1 MNNIIIRDLQEIKLL
16 KKTATATKG
25 ALTRNKKIISK
36 KDDVLNKIASLN
48 NRIKLNEDRIT
59 NIKVTLRSAK
69 RADKQYLKD
78 QITEIKQLIKDD
90 KTRIKLVNKNL
101 LKITKAEA
109 DLVEY
114 NIYTAN
120 QNAII
125 KQQTVII
132 SADENAN
139 YTWMTHFVQLSQVAR
154 GAPNCLYIQR
164 VEYYNED
171 GTITKNND
179 FVSHQYELFNVS
191 MDTAHTIVINETEGG
206 SDFGWKPTLWPS
218 QNQDEDVYTKITT
231 MAIPQLQINQVAP
244 PQVFQEMNGKKSC
257 VIDACMAY
265 FKAQPE
271 NPKAKTMYNRLVKNY
286 ELYENGIHE
295 NDMEAFGQF
304 INSSL
309 NIIDFVN
316 NKNVSYNKSGLP
328 RFRIELINSKF
339 NHVDLLIHNYDKPQ
353 LVSKTQYK
361 QIKDK
366 SAFYIDKLGKLTTI
380 DGTYKL
386 EDTDFKIA
394 YKEWYDNNKV
404 ETLFIKDDDNAY
416 KLVSEYHYNVH
427 TFFKENV
434 EANNDKYYEI
444 DYKKAYY
451 NYSNIKF
458 NKYYKGLPSG
468 AFINFKCSSEFSI
481 TDFNKTE
488 LIGFYHIEIKSIK
501 SHEQHL
507 LKLGFAIGTKHI
519 LTTSNIELLKEYVSF
534 IFIDASIAPP
544 VHIPFTDK
552 LFQSYNSETNELT
565 VDGKKDKS
573 IRGYCKA
580 FGLLFSEH
588 AFCFEI
594 KPMSADARYYQLIN
608 SENLTMYKLDNGTI
622 KVCDKN
628 VKPKRYKHLV
638 FTIHGYLMTQ
648 MMELIL
654 SIDINRVAGIKLD
667 SLIIEK
673 DYKFKFDEKIFD
685 NKVAKIEKMINNANT
700 LDCAFSGSAFYGALK
715 MDIHIDF
722 DFKVLP
728 MKDLRCIYKRV
739 LFLGGKGGSGK
750 THSLLETEFLN
761 LQNVCFATMCWDLVE
776 RQTKKHPE
784 LLGYS
789 MPKLT
794 GVCRD
799 NNKETKSEKITNN
812 NIKYIVLD
820 EATLLNDKD
829 IQQIIKD
836 YPQCIIFIIGDI
848 DEDDFY
854 YQCSVNNCIFKP
866 SKNKC
871 QYVKYTTSY
880 RFDNELNNHLDKLRL
895 FMKTNYNTLY
905 SRNNLFNYVKQEFNK
920 LFYNKDDVVFNDN
933 DIGISANNDFSKCDN
948 EMTNYFISKG
958 TKEQY
963 YVKTTIFQKGL
974 YRGRQLLE
982 KPNNENYEM
991 KLFKTIH
998 SFQGSELSQ
1007 DNKIIIS
1014 IKSNFDYNLLYT
1026 SLSRAHRLNQIVIL
1040 NK

>member
-1 MNNIIIRDLQEIKLL
+1 MSETITKTISEIKLL
-16 KKTATATKG
+16 KKTDSATKG
-25 ALTRNKKIISK
+25 ALTRNKKIVDK
-36 KDDVLNKIASLN
+36 KQPLLNKIQLIE
-48 NRIKLNEDRIT
+48 NRITHNEQRLSNAKFLCKI
-59 NIKVTLRSAK
+59 AK
-69 RADKQYLKD
+69 RADKPYLKG
-78 QITEIKQLIKDD
+78 QINEIKQLIKDD
-90 KTRIKLVNKNL
+90 KYRIKLNNKDL
-101 LKITKAEA
+101 SKITKAEA
-109 DLVEY
+109 DLIEY
-114 NIYTAN
+114 ENYIAN
-120 QNAII
+120 QNAVI
-125 KQQTVII
+125 KEKIVII
-132 SADENAN
+132 SADENSEFT
-139 YTWMTHFVQLSQVAR
+139 YKTHFIQLSQVAKDIVD
-154 GAPNCLYIQR
+154 CLYLQK
-164 VEYYNED
+164 VEYFKAD
-171 GTITKNND
+171 GT
-179 FVSHQYELFNVS
+179 FVLGHQYEMFEVNWDNS
-191 MDTAHTIVINETEGG
+191 YTIVLNETIGG
-206 SDFGWKPTLWPS
+206 SDMDWQPYAWWNRHEG
-218 QNQDEDVYTKITT
+218 NYTKITT
-231 MAIPQLQINQVAP
+231 QAIPRIQFNEINP

-257 VIDACMAY
+257 VIDACIAY
-265 FKAQPE
+265 FEAQPE

-339 NHVDLLIHNYDKPQ
+339 NHVDLLIHNYDKPE
-353 LVSKTQYK
+353 LVSKNEYK
-361 QIKDK
+361 KIKDK
-366 SAFYIDKLGKLTTI
+366 ATFYIDKMGTLTTVN
-380 DGTYKL
+380 GSYKL

-404 ETLFIKDDDNAY
+404 ETLFIKNDDKAY
-416 KLVSEYHYNVH
+416 SLVSQYHYNVH

-468 AFINFKCSSEFSI
+468 AFINFKCAPEFSI
-481 TDFNKTE
+481 DDFNKTV

-519 LTTSNIELLKEYVSF
+519 LTTSNIELLKQYVEF
-534 IFIDASIAPP
+534 IFIDASIAPS
-544 VHIPFTDK
+544 VNIPFTEK
-552 LFQSYNSETNELT
+552 LFQTYNSETNKLV
-565 VDGKKDKS
+565 VDGKKDKT

-580 FGLLFSEH
+580 FGILFSEH
-588 AFCFEI
+588 SSCFEI
-594 KPMSADARYYQLIN
+594 KPMTQDARYYQLIN
-608 SENLTMYKLDNGTI
+608 SENLTMFKLDNGII
-622 KVCDKN
+622 KVRDDN
-628 VKPKRYKHLV
+628 IKPKRYKHLV
-638 FTIHGYLMTQ
+638 YSIHGYLMTQ

-654 SIDINRVAGIKLD
+654 SIDINKVAGIKLD

-673 DYKFKFDEKIFD
+673 DYKFNFDDKIFD
-685 NKVAKIEKMINNANT
+685 NKLAKIEKMINNANK

-722 DFKVLP
+722 NFKVLP
-728 MKDLRCIYKRV
+728 IEKIRCIYQRV
-739 LFLGGKGGSGK
+739 VFLGGKGGSGK

-761 LQNVCFATMCWDLVE
+761 LSNVCFATMCWDLIE

-794 GVCRD
+794 GICRD
-799 NNKETKSEKITNN
+799 NNKETTSEKITNN

-880 RFDNELNNHLDKLRL
+880 RFDNELNNYLDKLRI
-895 FMKTNYNTLY
+895 FMKSNYNSLN
-905 SRNNLFNYVKQEFNK
+905 SRFTLFNYVKQEFNK
-920 LFYNKDDVVFNDN
+920 LFYNKEDVVFNDN

-948 EMTNYFISKG
+948 EMTNYFINKG

-974 YRGRQLLE
+974 YRGRQLTE

-998 SFQGSELSQ
+998 SFQGSELNQ

-1014 IKSNFDYNLLYT
+1014 IKSNFDYCLLYT
-1026 SLSRAHRLNQIVIL
+1026 SLSRAHRLNQIIIL